1 MKVARAFVNRMS
13 PTSVLGL
20 ESFDGWAF
28 VYPRATH
35 DQARDVRIGLLGVG
49 DRTLQDGLDVPGT
62 PLLAEFQRRQCLV
75 DGETPNHVGDE
86 PGLPRGDAGE
96 LMGGF
101 VCHDYFLSGQPTEVS
116 GT

>member
-1 MKVARAFVNRMS
+1 MARTLVNRMS
-13 PTSVLGL
+13 PASVLGL
-20 ESFDGWAF
+20 ESFDGRTC
-28 VYPRATH
+28 VDPRAT
-35 DQARDVRIGLLGVG
+35 DNQARDVRIGLLGVG
-49 DRTLQDGLDVPGT
+49 DCTLQDGLQVPGT
-62 PLLAEFQRRQCLV
+62 TLLAEVQRRQCLV

-101 VCHDYFLSGQPTEVS
+101 ICHDYFLSGQPTEVS